1 MTVSSIPR
9 PTRAT
14 QQDGVHLA
22 IPVIMGLAA
31 GAAMLPYGFAP
42 MDAPMALGLIGG
54 ISAALMLVAVFA
66 DHASLSRSKRHE
78 HNAAAWYLTAGI
90 WLAMCAGGAG
100 AALIPTSHPVIVA
113 VFCMACTG
121 GVDAAVMSTRVAHP
135 QLTGTV
141 RVCMIV
147 FLLVALGCAAAIC
160 LDVRPAILAAFGV
173 AMGLWGVQM
182 MANLIVRVPDR
193 YLVQWRRYMTRRWTV
208 RGSIPEDARML
219 TDDDVHEDMQRFL
232 AQYTAGTICCT
243 ICVSLSFLALA
254 ASVDYTVVLDRIAFI
269 VAGAS
274 IVLYLALKP
283 RQSGR
288 PFERFLMRG
297 AAMASLMVFVA
308 YLPSAM
314 PQLGLQAPVTIIG
327 VCGVVGLALGFGM
340 ISQSNG
346 FYSLALSRIGDGCCF
361 AALCFAPVAA
371 LLSAGLV
378 EWLRGIV

>member
-1 MTVSSIPR
+1 MTLSSLPR
-9 PTRAT
+9 PARAT

-22 IPVIMGLAA
+22 MPVIMGLAA
-31 GAAMLPYGFAP
+31 CAAMLPYGFTP
-42 MDAPMALGLIGG
+42 MDATMSFRFIASIA
-54 ISAALMLVAVFA
+54 AALMLAAVFA

-113 VFCMACTG
+113 VFCMSCAA
-121 GVDAAVMSTRVAHP
+121 GVDAAVMSTRVTHP
-135 QLTGTV
+135 QLIGTV

-147 FLLVALGCAAAIC
+147 FLLAALGCAMAIC
-160 LDVRPAILAAFGV
+160 LDVRPSILAASGV
-173 AMGLWGVQM
+173 AMGVWGVQM
-182 MANLIVRVPDR
+182 MANLVVRVPDR

-232 AQYTAGTICCT
+232 AQYTAGTVCCT
-243 ICVSLSFLALA
+243 ICVVLSFLALA
-254 ASVDYTVVLDRIAFI
+254 TCVDYAAALDRVAFI
-269 VAGAS
+269 VAGVS

-288 PFERFLMRG
+288 PFERYLMRG
-297 AAMASLMVFVA
+297 AAMVSLMVVVA
-308 YLPSAM
+308 FLPSALPQWGAQM
-314 PQLGLQAPVTIIG
+314 PVAIIG

-361 AALCFAPVAA
+361 AALCLAPVAA

>member
-1 MTVSSIPR
+1 MTLSSLPR

-22 IPVIMGLAA
+22 MPIIMGLAA

-42 MDAPMALGLIGG
+42 MDATMSFGLITG
-54 ISAALMLVAVFA
+54 IVAGLMLAAVFA
-66 DHASLSRSKRHE
+66 DHASLRRSKQHA

-113 VFCMACTG
+113 VFCMSCAA
-121 GVDAAVMSTRVAHP
+121 GVDAAVMSTRVTHP
-135 QLTGTV
+135 QLIGTV
-141 RVCMIV
+141 HVCMIV
-147 FLLVALGCAAAIC
+147 FLLAALGCATAIC
-160 LDVRPAILAAFGV
+160 LDVRPSILAASGV
-173 AMGLWGVQM
+173 AMGVWGVQM
-182 MANLIVRVPDR
+182 MANLVVRVPDR

-232 AQYTAGTICCT
+232 AQYTAGTVCCT
-243 ICVSLSFLALA
+243 VCVVLSFLALA
-254 ASVDYTVVLDRIAFI
+254 TCVDYAAALDRVAFI
-269 VAGAS
+269 VAGVS

-288 PFERFLMRG
+288 PFERYLMRG
-297 AAMASLMVFVA
+297 AAMVSLMAVVA
-308 YLPSAM
+308 FLPSALPQWGAQM
-314 PQLGLQAPVTIIG
+314 PVAIIG
-327 VCGVVGLALGFGM
+327 VCAVVGLALGFGM

-361 AALCFAPVAA
+361 AALCLAPVAA